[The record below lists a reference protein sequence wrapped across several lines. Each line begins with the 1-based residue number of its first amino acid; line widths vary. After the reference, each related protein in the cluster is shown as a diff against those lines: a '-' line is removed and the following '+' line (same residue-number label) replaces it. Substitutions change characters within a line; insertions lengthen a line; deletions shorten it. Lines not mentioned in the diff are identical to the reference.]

1 MKTVLILILLQ
12 FSLFKSNNI
21 PVTQAKVY
29 LEEANS
35 HEIIAFTRLGKSGN
49 FNFSNLDPG
58 VYVLSIEI
66 PENAVP
72 EIDKRTRSRYD
83 TNILVAYNKSR
94 KVLGWQRKDGFVQLS
109 LINPIKIADLYQPM
123 FESYEPSSGTQEEE
137 TQKKTTFFERLKM
150 ANRERDYSARIKVMQ
165 LTVANQF
172 GSFSGSL
179 QSVSQRDFHKV
190 MVGTKKIS
198 LEDQGIVDVLISE

>member
-1 MKTVLILILLQ
+1 MKTILVFILLQ
-12 FSLFKSNNI
+12 FSLFKSNDV
-21 PVTQAKVY
+21 PVTQAKIY
-29 LEEANS
+29 LEEANT
-35 HEIIAFTRLGKSGN
+35 HEVIAFAKIGKSGN
-49 FNFSNLDPG
+49 FHFSNLDPG

-83 TNILVAYNKSR
+83 TNILVAYNKSK
-94 KVLGWQRKDGFVQLS
+94 KVVGWQRKDGFVQLS
-109 LINPIKIADLYQPM
+109 LTKPVKIADLYQPM
-123 FESYEPSSGTQEEE
+123 FESCETISGSQDEEA
-137 TQKKTTFFERLKM
+137 QKKSTFFERLKM

-179 QSVSQRDFHKV
+179 QSVSQRDFHKM

-198 LEDQGIVDVLISE
+198 LEDQGLVEVLITE